1 MNKRDV
7 MISVIPSES
16 IPKEVCFFFEHSPDA
31 ICRMDGKLYLLA
43 GENALCCE
51 DSVDGND
58 LIAALQQKSGTAA
71 GGSLYSHDCW
81 HQIITAT
88 DRNRIAAIAGKNRI
102 EERKKRTVV
111 IFRLKYPAEQDLFSI
126 FTGIAP
132 LEKDDHP
139 VPIRS
144 DMLALV
150 KETEFLSEA
159 EIAEYAAAVID
170 TMASEGFTD
179 LQAGIGTEAESLSEL
194 HRSYEEAREAL
205 LTGGTGN
212 KACGFLFRYSEQK
225 LQRIIDMIP
234 PEGRKKILEEYRT
247 KFDEAAFS
255 DEMMETVRVFFEHD
269 LSITSASRELF
280 IHRNTLNYR
289 LDKIR
294 RDTGLDLRH
303 FQDAVVFRLIY
314 EMNEKD
320 KNPD

>member
-1 MNKRDV
+1 MNKRNV

-31 ICRMDGKLYLLA
+31 ICRMDGKLYIMV
-43 GENALCCE
+43 GGIALCCD

-71 GGSLYSHDCW
+71 SSSYAHDCW
-81 HQIITAT
+81 YQIITAS
-88 DRNRIAAIAGKNRI
+88 DRNRIAAIVGKNRI
-102 EERKKRTVV
+102 DERKKRTVV
-111 IFRLKYPAEQDLFSI
+111 IFRLKHPAEQDLYSI
-126 FTGIAP
+126 FTDIAP
-132 LEKDDHP
+132 LEEDDHP

-150 KETEFLSEA
+150 KETEFRSEE
-159 EIAEYAAAVID
+159 EIVEYAAAVID

-205 LTGGTGN
+205 LTGGTGE
-212 KACGFLFRYSEQK
+212 KACGSLFRYSEQK

-234 PEGRKKILEEYRT
+234 PEGRKKILDEYRT

-255 DEMMETVRVFFEHD
+255 DEMLETVRVFFEHD

-303 FQDAVVFRLIY
+303 FHDAVVFRLIY
-314 EMNEKD
+314 EMNEKARD
-320 KNPD
+320 PD

>member
-1 MNKRDV
+1 MNKRNV
-7 MISVIPSES
+7 MISVIPSEI

-31 ICRMDGKLYLLA
+31 ICRMDGKLYIMA
-43 GENALCCE
+43 GGNALCCD
-51 DSVDGND
+51 DSEDGND

-71 GGSLYSHDCW
+71 SSSYVHDCW
-81 HQIITAT
+81 YQIITAS
-88 DRNRIAAIAGKNRI
+88 DRNRIAAIVGKNRI
-102 EERKKRTVV
+102 DERKKRTVI
-111 IFRLKYPAEQDLFSI
+111 IFRLKHPAEQDLFSI
-126 FTGIAP
+126 FTDIAP
-132 LEKDDHP
+132 LEEDDHP

-150 KETEFLSEA
+150 KETEYRSEE
-159 EIAEYAAAVID
+159 EITEYAAAVID

-205 LTGGTGN
+205 LTGGTGK
-212 KACGFLFRYSEQK
+212 KACGSMFRYSKQK

-234 PEGRKKILEEYRT
+234 PDGRKKILDEYRT

-255 DEMMETVRVFFEHD
+255 DEMLETVRVFFEHD

-303 FQDAVVFRLIY
+303 FHDAVVFRLIY

-320 KNPD
+320 RDTD

>member
-1 MNKRDV
+1 MNKRNV

-31 ICRMDGKLYLLA
+31 ICRMDGKLYIMA
-43 GENALCCE
+43 GGNALCCD
-51 DSVDGND
+51 DSEDGND

-71 GGSLYSHDCW
+71 SSSYVHDCW
-81 HQIITAT
+81 YQIITASY
-88 DRNRIAAIAGKNRI
+88 RNRIAAIVGKNRI
-102 EERKKRTVV
+102 DERKKRTVI
-111 IFRLKYPAEQDLFSI
+111 IFRLKHPAEQDLFSI
-126 FTGIAP
+126 FTDIAP
-132 LEKDDHP
+132 LEEDDHP

-150 KETEFLSEA
+150 KETEYRSEA
-159 EIAEYAAAVID
+159 EITEYAAAVID

-205 LTGGTGN
+205 LTGGTGE
-212 KACGFLFRYSEQK
+212 KACGSLFRYSEQK

-234 PEGRKKILEEYRT
+234 PEGRKKILDEYRT

-255 DEMMETVRVFFEHD
+255 DEMLETVRVFFEHD

-303 FQDAVVFRLIY
+303 FHDAVVFRLIY

-320 KNPD
+320 RDTD

>member
-1 MNKRDV
+1 MNKRNV

-31 ICRMDGKLYLLA
+31 ICRMDGKLYIMA
-43 GENALCCE
+43 GGNALCCD

-71 GGSLYSHDCW
+71 SSSYAHDCW
-81 HQIITAT
+81 YQIITAS

-102 EERKKRTVV
+102 DERKKRTVV
-111 IFRLKYPAEQDLFSI
+111 IFRLKHPAEQDLLSI
-126 FTGIAP
+126 FTDIAP
-132 LEKDDHP
+132 LEEDDHP

-150 KETEFLSEA
+150 KETEFRSEE

-194 HRSYEEAREAL
+194 HRSYKEAREAL
-205 LTGGTGN
+205 LTGGTGK
-212 KACGFLFRYSEQK
+212 KACGSLFRYSEQK

-234 PEGRKKILEEYRT
+234 PEGRKKILDEYRT

-255 DEMMETVRVFFEHD
+255 DEMLETVRVFFEHD

-303 FQDAVVFRLIY
+303 FHDAVVFRLIY
-314 EMNEKD
+314 EMNEKARD
-320 KNPD
+320 PD

>member
-1 MNKRDV
+1 MNKRNV

-31 ICRMDGKLYLLA
+31 ICRMDGKLYIMA
-43 GENALCCE
+43 GGNALCCD
-51 DSVDGND
+51 DSEDGND

-71 GGSLYSHDCW
+71 SSSYAHDCW
-81 HQIITAT
+81 YQIITAS
-88 DRNRIAAIAGKNRI
+88 DRNRIAAIVGRNRI
-102 EERKKRTVV
+102 DERKKRTVI
-111 IFRLKYPAEQDLFSI
+111 IFRLKHPAEQDLYSI
-126 FTGIAP
+126 FTDIAQ
-132 LEKDDHP
+132 LQEDDHP

-150 KETEFLSEA
+150 KETEFRSEE

-194 HRSYEEAREAL
+194 HRSYKEAREAL
-205 LTGGTGN
+205 LTGGTGE
-212 KACGFLFRYSEQK
+212 KACGSLFRYSEQK

-234 PEGRKKILEEYRT
+234 PEGRKKILDEYRT

-255 DEMMETVRVFFEHD
+255 DEMLETVRVFFEHD

-303 FQDAVVFRLIY
+303 FHDAVVFRLIY
-314 EMNEKD
+314 EMNEKARD
-320 KNPD
+320 PD

>member
-1 MNKRDV
+1 MNKRNV

-31 ICRMDGKLYLLA
+31 ICRMDGKLYILV
-43 GENALCCE
+43 GGIALCCD

-71 GGSLYSHDCW
+71 SSSYAHDCW
-81 HQIITAT
+81 YQILTAS
-88 DRNRIAAIAGKNRI
+88 DRNRIAAIVGKNRI
-102 EERKKRTVV
+102 DERKKRTVV
-111 IFRLKYPAEQDLFSI
+111 IFRLKHPAEQDLYSI
-126 FTGIAP
+126 FTDIAP
-132 LEKDDHP
+132 LEEDDHP

-150 KETEFLSEA
+150 KETEFRSEE
-159 EIAEYAAAVID
+159 EIVEYAAAVID

-205 LTGGTGN
+205 LTGGTGE
-212 KACGFLFRYSEQK
+212 KACGSLFRYSEQK

-234 PEGRKKILEEYRT
+234 PEGRKKILDEYRT

-255 DEMMETVRVFFEHD
+255 DEMLETVRVFFEHD

-303 FQDAVVFRLIY
+303 FHDAVVFRLIY
-314 EMNEKD
+314 EMNEKARD
-320 KNPD
+320 PD